1 MTVQSSKGLL
11 TAGDLSTYDVRSIT
25 ANDSAD
31 NQEYVSSQTLGHTY
45 NEPGNENKSWSISLF
60 AKAATYE
67 CPAVLKPGQLI
78 TCTLPTGGTSRQML
92 ISNCDVET
100 DIATGSLIGIALTC
114 VPYQAASYA

>member
-11 TAGDLSTYDVRSIT
+11 TTGDLSTYDVRSIT
-25 ANDSAD
+25 ADDSAD

-45 NEPGNENKSWSISLF
+45 NEPGNENKAWNITLY

-67 CPAVLKPGQLI
+67 CPAALKPGQLI

-92 ISNCDVET
+92 ISTCSVET
-100 DIATGSLIGIALTC
+100 DIATGALIAIALTC